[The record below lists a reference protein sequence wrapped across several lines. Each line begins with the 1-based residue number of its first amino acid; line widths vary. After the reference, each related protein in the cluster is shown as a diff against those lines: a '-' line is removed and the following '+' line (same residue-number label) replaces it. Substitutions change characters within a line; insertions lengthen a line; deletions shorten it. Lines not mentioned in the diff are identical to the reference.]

1 MKKVF
6 IIVMMVFIVNSA
18 LAQNDGIAAVKR
30 FGYSLNKWC
39 DSKDPSYREDVI
51 KECAG
56 RRGRECLVN
65 DDLMREFVSLLD
77 LGHQDT
83 YMLDSYLRG
92 FQTTM
97 RNGKTRVQITDVETI
112 KNPSYYD
119 ERFIQVSCKVTI
131 IKPDGKEHSYND
143 QFYIR
148 KIGQNKISKIS
159 PYLEQKNEQTGRT
172 EVVTNT
178 SDLSYDRIANGDYNS
193 IEVFYGYSSH
203 YPLNIGVTTNFSYF
217 NIGVEYGQN
226 FSDEPLDIANHTNF
240 ATSEIAGK
248 YFYLMGTP
256 GIFLRRAS
264 IDCGLG
270 AVFTSNKYQSVY
282 TSDSKKNVTFMMKP
296 KVTFHIPIP
305 LNFSSNNEK
314 MYISPH
320 IAYQYVPK
328 YGKLN
333 CWEIGIGVRIRFETY

>member
-1 MKKVF
+1 MKKFF
-6 IIVMMVFIVNSA
+6 IIFTMVFIANA
-18 LAQNDGIAAVKR
+18 AIAQNDGVDAVKR

-39 DSKDPSYREDVI
+39 DSNDPRYREGVI

-65 DDLMREFVSLLD
+65 DGLMREFVSLLD

-92 FQTTM
+92 FQSTM
-97 RNGKTRVQITDVETI
+97 RNGNTRVQITDVKTI
-112 KNPSYYD
+112 TNPSFYD

-131 IKPDGKEHSYND
+131 KNPDGKENFYND

-159 PYLEQKNEQTGRT
+159 PYIEQKNEQTGRT

-193 IEVFYGYSSH
+193 IEVSYGYSSH
-203 YPLNIGVTTNFSYF
+203 FPLNIGVSANFSYV

-226 FSDEPLDIANHTNF
+226 FSKVPLDYVSHTNF

-256 GIFLRRAS
+256 GVFLRRVS

-270 AVFTSNKYQSVY
+270 AVFTSYKYQSVY
-282 TSDSKKNVTFMMKP
+282 TTDSKKKATFMMKP

-305 LNFSSNNEK
+305 FNFSSNNEK

-320 IAYQYVPK
+320 VGYQYVPK

-333 CWEIGIGVRIRFETY
+333 CWEVGIGVRFRFETY